1 MTLILTLTTPVS
13 KKEKLSLETMKQL
26 LQRIDGRSL
35 MMETGF
41 MMKMELEDLHPML
54 MTSITVVKLQLR
66 LLWMMELKT

>member
-1 MTLILTLTTPVS
+1 MTLILTLTTLAS

-41 MMKMELEDLHPML
+41 MMKMELEDLHLML
-54 MTSITVVKLQLR
+54 MTFITVVKLQLR